1 MLTCI
6 HYNYFAGSVFWFS
19 LPYKPDELAASF
31 FHRVTSTTAFGL
43 RTPTSTST
51 DDNNTI
57 NTTINTNNNNS
68 KDKASSSGIGCVSMN
83 PTCESLKILLVD
95 DSISILKMTGV
106 MLRRQG
112 HTVTEAVNGAEALDM
127 LVSGGVGRYDVVL
140 MDIQVNCCTFYTIVA
155 VYYIIICL
163 VCV

>member
-6 HYNYFAGSVFWFS
+6 HYNYFTGSVFWFS

-31 FHRVTSTTAFGL
+31 FHRKTSTTAFGL
-43 RTPTSTST
+43 LSPTST

-127 LVSGGVGRYDVVL
+127 LVSGGFRYDVVL
-140 MDIQVNCCTFYTIVA
+140 MDIQVKSVYMQCVYIVY
-155 VYYIIICL
+155 V
-163 VCV
+163 